1 MKSKQRKEQRF
12 AFALIAVAV
21 VIAILASMSGCV
33 TRKRCEYKFG
43 VCGDILP
50 MTIDPVKYDTCY
62 ITNERML
69 TDTFTIPMPVFFGEA
84 TEPTVRLFRTVPRV
98 HSSKNVRLEWL
109 NDSTLVVSA
118 TCQAE
123 TVTVKG
129 KDRIVPVPQYK
140 EKTVEVKPAW
150 HYGWQWWLLAGV
162 IGLVFGLIL
171 RR

>member
-1 MKSKQRKEQRF
+1 MLKARILQLGCI
-12 AFALIAVAV
+12 ALIF
-21 VIAILASMSGCV
+21 LLSQSCV

-62 ITNERML
+62 ITNERVA
-69 TDTFTIPMPVFFGEA
+69 TFTVPLPIFFGD
-84 TEPTVRLFRTVPRV
+84 TTKSTVRISRTVPRIYT
-98 HSSKNVRLEWL
+98 SNGVRVEWL
-109 NDSTLVVSA
+109 NDSTFKA

-140 EKTVEVKPAW
+140 EKTVEVEVTPRW
-150 HYGWQWWLLAGV
+150 VWFV
-162 IGLVFGLIL
+162 IGGFALFLVVLFVV